1 MKLTIIN
8 SFSNENIIILF
19 FLIVAKNPNYT
30 ENVKIPVY
38 SHPPKG

>member
-1 MKLTIIN
+1 MK
-8 SFSNENIIILF
+8 ILLYFF
-19 FLIVAKNPNYT
+19 FLIVAKNPNYA